1 MNGALNQQING
12 NDKWCL
18 TPFIAAA
25 GGALAAAEATS
36 VMGGFVIADGL
47 ASGAIAGGV
56 VGGAAGVVV
65 GVVAVGIIAMAPSKS
80 CR

>member
-1 MNGALNQQING
+1 MVSDPIYSN
-12 NDKWCL
+12 KWCL
-18 TPFIAAA
+18 TPFIPFIAAA